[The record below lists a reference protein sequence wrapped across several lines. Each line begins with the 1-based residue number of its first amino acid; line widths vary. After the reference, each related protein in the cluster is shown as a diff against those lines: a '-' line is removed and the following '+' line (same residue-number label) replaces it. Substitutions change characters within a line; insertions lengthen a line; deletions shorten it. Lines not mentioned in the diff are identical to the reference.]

1 MIMRRRKADGKLFGQ
16 GVRGALEALEDLPH
30 DGRAF
35 SVGVRDFKRPAGIP
49 GSEPGGLSDGALS
62 EIEKEIPVRAVHEE
76 DQVGPFGEK
85 RTCGSGAVAGEVE
98 TEGPCF
104 PHIVL
109 RGRKVLLVGE
119 ATGGDLE
126 SLGGKPSF

>member
-1 MIMRRRKADGKLFGQ
+1 MRRRKADGKLFGQ

-30 DGRAF
+30 DGRVS
-35 SVGVRDFKRPAGIP
+35 SVGIGDLERPSGIP

-98 TEGPCF
+98 TEGPGF

>member
-1 MIMRRRKADGKLFGQ
+1 MRRRETDGKLFGQ
-16 GVRGALEALEDLPH
+16 GVRGALEALKDLPH

-49 GSEPGGLSDGALS
+49 GSEPGGLPNGVLP
-62 EIEKEIPVRAVHEE
+62 EIEKEVSVRAVHDE

-85 RTCGSGAVAGEVE
+85 RARGSGAVAGEVE
-98 TEGPCF
+98 TEGPGF